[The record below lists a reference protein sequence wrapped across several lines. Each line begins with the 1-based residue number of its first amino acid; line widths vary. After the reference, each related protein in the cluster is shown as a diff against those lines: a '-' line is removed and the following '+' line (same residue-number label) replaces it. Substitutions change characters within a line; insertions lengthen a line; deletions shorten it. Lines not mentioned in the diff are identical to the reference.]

1 MKQLKNAASRVK
13 NVYVRNL
20 KVTTTERTIFDEFNA
35 IRPGKI
41 ERVKKIQDKD
51 YAFVHFVTK
60 EDAMSAIQV
69 FISLVYIL
77 NTRSNYLFQVMNGQK
92 IDGQEI
98 EVSLAKPPANKNE
111 SSNPTSLLHPLTVRQ
126 PTTSGTCFF

>member
-1 MKQLKNAASRVK
+1 MKQLKNAASLIK

-20 KVTTTERTIFDEFNA
+20 KDTTTERTIFDKFNA

-41 ERVKKIQDKD
+41 EKVKKIQDKD